1 MVRFKHPSHKRRKA
15 DKWVTWSPLDL
26 QFKFFR
32 SIAFL
37 SKISVREALC
47 GWVYRIVFVVRRPR
61 VQNSVQRQSPWF
73 LFSLDFLSA
82 SKQIRGW
89 YIKRHQ
95 YWFLPQT
102 FYSVTLPE
110 TSMAVKIHT
119 ALSTVS
125 QSRLLLD
132 EVSVG
137 YPLTVLS
144 CKSSGTLELGELYD
158 VSKNFS
164 ALIFRVKHPR
174 RKTALVGD
182 VDKDD
187 WDWEPMGVAA
197 VCYIPIALTY
207 IRVMYSHL
215 TALVSSLQCLAVT
228 PKALSLFEISLTI
241 YQKNF

>member
-1 MVRFKHPSHKRRKA
+1 
-15 DKWVTWSPLDL
+15 
-26 QFKFFR
+26 
-32 SIAFL
+32 
-37 SKISVREALC
+37 
-47 GWVYRIVFVVRRPR
+47 
-61 VQNSVQRQSPWF
+61 
-73 LFSLDFLSA
+73 
-82 SKQIRGW
+82 
-89 YIKRHQ
+89 
-95 YWFLPQT
+95 
-102 FYSVTLPE
+102 
-110 TSMAVKIHT
+110 MAVKIHT

-187 WDWEPMGVAA
+187 WD
-197 VCYIPIALTY
+197 
-207 IRVMYSHL
+207 
-215 TALVSSLQCLAVT
+215 
-228 PKALSLFEISLTI
+228 
-241 YQKNF
+241 